1 MSHMQMRTWAEI
13 SLPNIEHNFKAM
25 KARLNPGTRF
35 LGVVKADAYGHGALR
50 VAALLQELGCDYLG
64 VACIDEA
71 LALRAHGIT
80 LPILIMGYTSP
91 RFLNELVDNNLTQTI
106 YSTDIAEAFSAAAQ
120 SAGKTL
126 KAHLKID
133 SGMGRLGFT
142 CHGGRDPLPEIRRI
156 LELPG
161 LYFEGIFSHFAVADV
176 CGDPF
181 TQTQFEDFKRF
192 VDRLEKSA
200 GVQFEIKHC
209 ANSGGMVNYDWS
221 YFDMV
226 RPGIMLYGLY
236 PDKETG
242 GIELRPAM
250 ELKTRIA
257 QVKDF
262 EAGDTVSY
270 GRIYTVPSR
279 QRLAVITIGYAD
291 GLHRVLSGKIDVLV
305 HGRRARQ
312 VGNIC
317 MDMCM
322 IDVSHIPDVKE
333 GDVVTIFGR
342 DGDGFIPV
350 EELAGLAGTISWELL
365 CAVSPRVSR
374 VYLKE

>member
-25 KARLNPGTRF
+25 KARLKPGTRF
-35 LGVVKADAYGHGALR
+35 LGVVKADAYGHGAPR

-91 RFLNELVDNNLTQTI
+91 RFLSELVDNNLTQTI
-106 YSTDIAEAFSAAAQ
+106 YSTDAAEAFSAAALA
-120 SAGKTL
+120 AGKTL

-161 LYFEGIFSHFAVADV
+161 LFYEGIFSHFAVADV
-176 CGDPF
+176 FGDPF
-181 TQTQFEDFKRF
+181 TQTQFEDFKLF
-192 VDRLEKSA
+192 VDRLEKSS
-200 GVQFEIKHC
+200 GIQFEIKHC

-262 EAGDTVSY
+262 DAGDTVSY
-270 GRIYTVPSR
+270 GRIYTVPSK
-279 QRLAVITIGYAD
+279 QKLAVITIGYAD

-305 HGRRARQ
+305 HGKRARQ

-322 IDVSHIPDVKE
+322 IDVSHIPGVKE

-374 VYLKE
+374 VYLKK